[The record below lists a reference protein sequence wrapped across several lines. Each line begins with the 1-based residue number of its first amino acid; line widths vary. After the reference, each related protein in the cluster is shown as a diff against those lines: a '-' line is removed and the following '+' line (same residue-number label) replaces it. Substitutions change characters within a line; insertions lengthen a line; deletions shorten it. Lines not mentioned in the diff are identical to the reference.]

1 MDINNRYNN
10 NKLET
15 ITASNIESWISN
27 YIYSASDR
35 FNTGISC
42 GSIVTIQDGT
52 YNADWVVV
60 GADTELNKG
69 DTKLTAPH
77 LSLIPAG
84 ALGCESP
91 MNDSATTAGGYAGSK
106 MNKETIPKIVEALQ
120 KVLGDHLLA
129 RRVKLANSTDNNG
142 KSNGSAYYTVYANLL
157 CARQVFGKSTFQTTY
172 ESSSSYT
179 VENSYDI
186 GDDPTALPGFSKY
199 MEKFYWPSIHS
210 DQFADGFWLR
220 SVGSTTTF
228 AIASIISYWSG
239 TELYNLNGASFNT
252 ANDTS
257 HYRGQIRPLITIG

>member
-10 NKLET
+10 NELET

-42 GSIVTIQDGT
+42 GSRVVIQDGT
-52 YNADWVVV
+52 YNAQWVVV

-69 DTKLTAPH
+69 DTKLTTPH
-77 LSLIPAG
+77 LSLVPAG
-84 ALGCESP
+84 SLGEGP

-106 MNKETIPKIVEALQ
+106 MNRQTIPKIVAALQ
-120 KVLGDHLLA
+120 RVLGSHLLA
-129 RRVKLANSTDNNG
+129 RRVKLANSTNG
-142 KSNGSAYYTVYANLL
+142 NHSNSSAYYTVYANLM
-157 CARQVFGKSTFQTTY
+157 CARQVFGTSTFKTTY

-210 DQFADGFWLR
+210 DRFADGFWLR
-220 SVGSTTTF
+220 SVFDGSEF
-228 AIASIISYWSG
+228 AIASVISYWTGNSG
-239 TELYNLNGASFNT
+239 EFHDLNGAWFNI
-252 ANDTS
+252 ANDIS